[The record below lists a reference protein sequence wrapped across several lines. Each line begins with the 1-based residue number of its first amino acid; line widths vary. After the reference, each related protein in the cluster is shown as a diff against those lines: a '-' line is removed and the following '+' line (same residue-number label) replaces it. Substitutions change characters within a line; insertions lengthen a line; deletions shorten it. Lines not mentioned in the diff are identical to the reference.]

1 MKELIEQL
9 LIIAHQQEFKL
20 EYQLE
25 RSKQLSSRPKTI
37 ELNAMM
43 DEIDIYKEIIK
54 KFVYI
59 QGGARYDTVN
69 GIYEKVGVYDFEFPT
84 ISSEYEKFFKYI

>member
-43 DEIDIYKEIIK
+43 DEIDIYKEIVG
-54 KFVYI
+54 KFANI
-59 QGGARYDTVN
+59 QGKRV
-69 GIYEKVGVYDFEFPT
+69 YELIDGKYETTGVYNFEFPT
-84 ISSEYEKFFKYI
+84 ISGGYENFFKSL